1 MSTKEIPDVIY
12 HYTSNEVLLKILSS
26 RALRMSARHHL
37 NDTME
42 GEQFF
47 KLLEKHASQPSSAT
61 LYSVRCYLEP
71 FEFFV
76 TCFSSH
82 HDLLSQW
89 RGYATNGAGVAIG
102 FKKKSIISAIQGSH
116 EVLLYAVSYA
126 NSLSELPADR
136 KNVIDAIFSSSG
148 TPGQEAVQSFAKER
162 WAIKPNGF
170 SEEKESRLIVT
181 VDTRNQ
187 GIKPK
192 TKGLEIGYHATMTEV
207 REFCDFKFGDFYGL
221 DFIES
226 VTLGPNNRTDADALK
241 RHLENS
247 GFGDVQVNRS
257 AISYR

>member
-1 MSTKEIPDVIY
+1 MPDVIF
-12 HYTSNEVLLKILSS
+12 HYTSNDVLLKILSGKS
-26 RALRMSARHHL
+26 LRMSARHHL

-47 KLLEKHASQPSSAT
+47 SLLQKHKSQPSSAT
-61 LYSVRCYLEP
+61 LDVVRHYLEP

-82 HDLLSQW
+82 PDLLSQW

-102 FKKKSIISAIQGSH
+102 FKKKSITSAIQGSH
-116 EVLLYAVSYA
+116 EVLLYAVAYA
-126 NSLSELPADR
+126 NRLSELPADR
-136 KNVIDAIFSSSG
+136 LNVIDAIFSSSG
-148 TPGQEAVQSFAKER
+148 MPGQAAVQSFAKER

-181 VDTRNQ
+181 INNRSQ
-187 GIKPK
+187 GVKPK
-192 TKGLEIGYHATMTEV
+192 TKGLEIGYYATMTEV
-207 REFCDFKFGDFYGL
+207 REFCDFKFGDFDGL
-221 DFIES
+221 NFIES
-226 VTLGPNNRTDADALK
+226 ITLGPNNRTDIDALK
-241 RHLENS
+241 RHLENL